1 MYMEEIITNE
11 QRRYLGLEQIGDQWD
26 VVEYCNRQNSNDH
39 IYLLFDGDMVRRRI
53 IVNPST
59 YQEDQIQV
67 LTAANRTIVLPK
79 TKRGKPKTLNFT
91 AAQAMAGE
99 GTYFYAW
106 GGGETCSV
114 GIANYTTQQTYIF
127 EEFHG
132 KGSLRESVQT
142 WLHQWIA
149 DTTEQDMEEIERF
162 KTAKRKHQQFKV
174 GDFFAFKISRREWG
188 YGRILIDVSEL
199 RKDPHFV
206 TNKNYGLT
214 NLMGRA
220 LIVHLYHKIG
230 TSPDIS
236 VEELSHQKTMP
247 AQAVMDNRFFYG
259 DYPIIGYL
267 PLSADEYEPLVSLG
281 RSLDWRTD
289 SLTVYL
295 QYGLI
300 YRETT
305 IGQFPKEFPD
315 LDSGQFRNEGIGFQ
329 LHFSSLR
336 QCIAMQSNE
345 PYWQT
350 RQNSRD
356 VDLRN
361 PKYAELKRRLF
372 DFFGLDAGKS
382 YAENLNWT
390 LNLHKIL

>member
-1 MYMEEIITNE
+1 MYIEEIITNE
-11 QRRYLGLEQIGDQWD
+11 QRRYLGLEPIGEQWD

-39 IYLLFDGDMVRRRI
+39 IYLLLDGDMVRRRI

-59 YQEDQIQV
+59 YQEDQLQV

-132 KGSLRESVQT
+132 KGSLRES
-142 WLHQWIA
+142 
-149 DTTEQDMEEIERF
+149 
-162 KTAKRKHQQFKV
+162 
-174 GDFFAFKISRREWG
+174 
-188 YGRILIDVSEL
+188 
-199 RKDPHFV
+199 
-206 TNKNYGLT
+206 
-214 NLMGRA
+214 
-220 LIVHLYHKIG
+220 
-230 TSPDIS
+230 
-236 VEELSHQKTMP
+236 
-247 AQAVMDNRFFYG
+247 
-259 DYPIIGYL
+259 
-267 PLSADEYEPLVSLG
+267 
-281 RSLDWRTD
+281 
-289 SLTVYL
+289 
-295 QYGLI
+295 
-300 YRETT
+300 
-305 IGQFPKEFPD
+305 
-315 LDSGQFRNEGIGFQ
+315 
-329 LHFSSLR
+329 
-336 QCIAMQSNE
+336 
-345 PYWQT
+345 QT

-382 YAENLNWT
+382 YAENLKKT
-390 LNLHKIL
+390 